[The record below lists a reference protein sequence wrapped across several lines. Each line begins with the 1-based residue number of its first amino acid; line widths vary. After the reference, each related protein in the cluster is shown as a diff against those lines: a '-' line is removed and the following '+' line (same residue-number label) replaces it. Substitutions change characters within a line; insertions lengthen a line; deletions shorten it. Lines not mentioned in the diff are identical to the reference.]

1 MSHLKMNIFFRIR
14 NKITEKTKIH
24 FYKAEKN
31 QVANL
36 SSLAIFSV
44 IPLHLREKFVFKT
57 SKAYHVLILYS
68 L

>member
-1 MSHLKMNIFFRIR
+1 MNIFFRISK
-14 NKITEKTKIH
+14 KITEKTKIH
-24 FYKAEKN
+24 FCTAEKN

-44 IPLHLREKFVFKT
+44 IPLQSREKFVFKI
-57 SKAYHVLILYS
+57 SKAYLVLILYR